1 MNVGMSAIGTKRTK
15 QPPQRLSAFGQQRTK
30 SDFCPKD
37 GLSANPKR
45 HSNYA
50 DECRFEGKSGL
61 NAIKNECDR

>member
-15 QPPQRLSAFGQQRTK
+15 QPRTK
-30 SDFCPKD
+30 SDFWPKD

-45 HSNYA
+45 HSNHA